1 MKGKSIFTK
10 AEINRLFELIK
21 QRRNASGNKQ
31 KGSSI
36 RNKMRKEIGFYGQD
50 DWGIRDCKESDL
62 QRLIDNKQII
72 VIDD

>member
-21 QRRNASGNKQ
+21 QRRNAPSNKQ
-31 KGSSI
+31 KGI
-36 RNKMRKEIGFYGQD
+36 RDKMRRIGFYGWD

-62 QRLIDNKQII
+62 QRLIDNKQIT